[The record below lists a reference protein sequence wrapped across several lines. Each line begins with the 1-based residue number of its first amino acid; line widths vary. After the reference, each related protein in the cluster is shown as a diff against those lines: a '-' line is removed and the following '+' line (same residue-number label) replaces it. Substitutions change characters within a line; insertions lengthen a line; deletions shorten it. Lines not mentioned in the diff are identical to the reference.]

1 METAP
6 SNEPFPTLRNDIFD
20 NNNSSRMCHN
30 SPGNPVSPV
39 TTDPGGRGA
48 SPNEPPG
55 SPRGGTRTD
64 KSQHAP
70 THGNVTSC
78 PYSRGSGPGTR
89 DGIDADGKTPESIPR
104 DQRGS
109 EPGTSDPAGSSR
121 SGQSHFRPWL
131 AGTADLGGSSA
142 SSKSAHH
149 LRQSSHP
156 YIKIT
161 KSPWIISKKN
171 YLPTLIFFSKKYLPT
186 LMPLHQDH
194 QIPMKE
200 FQSYNKLS
208 FRDWCKEKNV
218 PSIQQ
223 IFKNF
228 FNDLF
233 SQNNFL

>member
-1 METAP
+1 MVLKQASQMETAP
-6 SNEPFPTLRNDIFD
+6 SNEPFPTLRNDIFN
-20 NNNSSRMCHN
+20 NNNSSGMCHN

-39 TTDPGGRGA
+39 TTNTAGGRGS

-55 SPRGGTRTD
+55 SPRGGGTRTD

-109 EPGTSDPAGSSR
+109 EPGTSDPAGSSSR

-161 KSPWIISKKN
+161 KSP
-171 YLPTLIFFSKKYLPT
+171 
-186 LMPLHQDH
+186 
-194 QIPMKE
+194 
-200 FQSYNKLS
+200 
-208 FRDWCKEKNV
+208 
-218 PSIQQ
+218 
-223 IFKNF
+223 
-228 FNDLF
+228 
-233 SQNNFL
+233 

>member
-1 METAP
+1 MQNCFKKGDKKLGFKLVLTEKCLISGLVLKQASQMETAP

-20 NNNSSRMCHN
+20 NNNSSRICHN

-70 THGNVTSC
+70 THGDVTSC
-78 PYSRGSGPGTR
+78 PYSRSSCPGTR
-89 DGIDADGKTPESIPR
+89 DGIDADGKTSESIPR
-104 DQRGS
+104 DQRES
-109 EPGTSDPAGSSR
+109 EPGTSDPAGSSSR

-161 KSPWIISKKN
+161 KSP
-171 YLPTLIFFSKKYLPT
+171 
-186 LMPLHQDH
+186 
-194 QIPMKE
+194 
-200 FQSYNKLS
+200 
-208 FRDWCKEKNV
+208 
-218 PSIQQ
+218 
-223 IFKNF
+223 
-228 FNDLF
+228 
-233 SQNNFL
+233 

>member
-6 SNEPFPTLRNDIFD
+6 SNEPFPTLRNDIFN
-20 NNNSSRMCHN
+20 NNNSCHN
-30 SPGNPVSPV
+30 IPGKPVSPV
-39 TTDPGGRGA
+39 TTNPGGRGA

-78 PYSRGSGPGTR
+78 PHGRGSCPGTR
-89 DGIDADGKTPESIPR
+89 DGIDANDEIPR

-109 EPGTSDPAGSSR
+109 EPGTSSDPAGSSSR

-161 KSPWIISKKN
+161 KSP
-171 YLPTLIFFSKKYLPT
+171 
-186 LMPLHQDH
+186 
-194 QIPMKE
+194 
-200 FQSYNKLS
+200 
-208 FRDWCKEKNV
+208 
-218 PSIQQ
+218 
-223 IFKNF
+223 
-228 FNDLF
+228 
-233 SQNNFL
+233 